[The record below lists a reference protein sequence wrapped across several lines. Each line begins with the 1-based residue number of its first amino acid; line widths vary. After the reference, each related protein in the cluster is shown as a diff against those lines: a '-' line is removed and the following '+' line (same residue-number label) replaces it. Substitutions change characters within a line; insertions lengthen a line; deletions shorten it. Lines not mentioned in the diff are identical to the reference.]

1 MGYKYTEEAGNV
13 YLGMKTAMKT
23 IITEQQ
29 ENWVQRTIKY
39 DIVMMPARHTNQF
52 RELKQ
57 ATQLT
62 NLAPSAENISD
73 SNRYKIVQM
82 PLHSMA
88 TIQLSIDSVS

>member
-1 MGYKYTEEAGNV
+1 
-13 YLGMKTAMKT
+13 
-23 IITEQQ
+23 
-29 ENWVQRTIKY
+29 
-39 DIVMMPARHTNQF
+39 MMPARYTNQF

-73 SNRYKIVQM
+73 SNRYKIMQM
-82 PLHSMA
+82 RLHSMT

>member
-39 DIVMMPARHTNQF
+39 DIVMMPARYTNQF
-52 RELKQ
+52 R
-57 ATQLT
+57 
-62 NLAPSAENISD
+62 D
-73 SNRYKIVQM
+73 
-82 PLHSMA
+82 
-88 TIQLSIDSVS
+88 